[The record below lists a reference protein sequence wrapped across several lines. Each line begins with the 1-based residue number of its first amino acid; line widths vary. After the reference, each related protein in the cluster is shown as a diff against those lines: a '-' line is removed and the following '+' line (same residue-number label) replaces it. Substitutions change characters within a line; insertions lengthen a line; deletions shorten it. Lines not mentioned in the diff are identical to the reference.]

1 MITIKDRIVIY
12 IESGREGIV
21 LKKEDTEVF

>member
-21 LKKEDTEVF
+21 LKKEDAEVF

>member
-21 LKKEDTEVF
+21 LKKEDKEVV